1 MPKGM
6 FVDTSICTGCK
17 ACQVACKEWNQ
28 LDPEPS
34 HFDRD
39 PFQGG
44 HAINFTGNS
53 YDNTGKLSATDWRH
67 VRFIEQFSDDLNRSQ
82 ARWLF
87 MSDSCKHCTDAG
99 CLNACPV
106 NAIIR
111 TDLGNVIVQDD
122 VCIGCKYCIPACP
135 FGVIS
140 YSEKTKTTHKCTLCN
155 DRIHNGLGTACA
167 KACPTG
173 SIQFGEVSD
182 LKAKA
187 DSRLAQLKSLG
198 QNQANIYG
206 YNEAGGLNVFYL
218 LLDRP
223 SVYGQPENPVVPQ
236 RRLPLAS
243 AMTVIGALAIGLVA
257 MVKFRVRG
265 TKTPVPDAPSPA
277 PSRAE
282 QERGDGEGSSE
293 VKP

>member
-34 HFDRD
+34 HFQFDRAK
-39 PFQGG
+39 GYNV
-44 HAINFTGNS
+44 AINFSGNS

-67 VRFIEQFSDDLNRSQ
+67 VRFIEQFNDDRSE

-106 NAIIR
+106 SAIVR
-111 TDLGNVIVQDD
+111 TDLGNVFVQQDT
-122 VCIGCKYCIPACP
+122 CIGCKYCIPACP
-135 FGVIS
+135 WGVIS
-140 YSEKTKTTHKCTLCN
+140 YSAATNTVHKCTLCN

-173 SIQFGEVSD
+173 SILFGEVAD

-187 DSRLAQLKSLG
+187 DARLAQLKGLG
-198 QNQANIYG
+198 QTQANIYG
-206 YNEAGGLNVFYL
+206 YSEADGLNVFYL
-218 LLDRP
+218 LMDRP

-236 RRLPLAS
+236 RRLWLSSAAS
-243 AMTVIGALAIGLVA
+243 ILGALFMGLA
-257 MVKFRVRG
+257 ALFAFRGRG
-265 TKTPVPDAPSPA
+265 QRSTEA
-277 PSRAE
+277 
-282 QERGDGEGSSE
+282 SS
-293 VKP
+293 

>member
-34 HFDRD
+34 HFRFDSAR
-39 PFQGG
+39 GYNV
-44 HAINFTGNS
+44 ANNFTGNS

-67 VRFIEQFSDDLNRSQ
+67 VRFIEQFSEDRSE

-106 NAIIR
+106 SAIVR
-111 TDLGNVIVQDD
+111 TDMGNVIVQDD

-140 YSEKTKTTHKCTLCN
+140 YSEKTGTTHKCTLCN

-173 SIQFGEVSD
+173 SIAFGEVSD

-187 DSRLAQLKSLG
+187 DARLAQLKALG
-198 QNQANIYG
+198 QDKANIYG
-206 YNEAGGLNVFYL
+206 YTEAAGLNVFYL
-218 LLDRP
+218 LMDRP
-223 SVYGQPENPVVPQ
+223 SVYGQPENVVVPQ
-236 RRLPLAS
+236 RRLALSS
-243 AMTVIGALAIGLVA
+243 AFSVAGALLMGLAALVT
-257 MVKFRVRG
+257 FRGRG
-265 TKTPVPDAPSPA
+265 AR
-277 PSRAE
+277 RAE
-282 QERGDGEGSSE
+282 EMHS
-293 VKP
+293 

>member
-34 HFDRD
+34 HFQFD
-39 PFQGG
+39 PQKGIPV
-44 HAINFTGNS
+44 AVNFTGDS

-67 VRFIEQFSDDLNRSQ
+67 VRFIEQFNDDRSE

-87 MSDSCKHCTDAG
+87 MSDSCKHCNDAG

-106 NAIIR
+106 GAIVR
-111 TDLGNVIVQDD
+111 TDMGNVIVQDD
-122 VCIGCKYCIPACP
+122 VCIGCKYCVAACP

-140 YSEKTKTTHKCTLCN
+140 YSEKTGTTHKCTLCN

-173 SIQFGEVSD
+173 SIAFGEVSD

-187 DSRLAQLKSLG
+187 DARLAQLKAQG
-198 QNQANIYG
+198 QDKANIYG
-206 YNEAGGLNVFYL
+206 YTEAAGLNVFYL
-218 LLDRP
+218 LMDRP
-223 SVYGQPENPVVPQ
+223 SVYGQPENVVVPQ
-236 RRLPLAS
+236 QRLPIAS
-243 AMTVIGALAIGLVA
+243 AFSVAGALLMGLAALVT
-257 MVKFRVRG
+257 FRGRG
-265 TKTPVPDAPSPA
+265 A
-277 PSRAE
+277 RHAE
-282 QERGDGEGSSE
+282 E
-293 VKP
+293 VHS

>member
-34 HFDRD
+34 HFRYDAAV
-39 PFQGG
+39 G
-44 HAINFTGNS
+44 HPIAINFTGNS

-67 VRFIEQFSDDLNRSQ
+67 VRFIEQFSEDRSQ

-111 TDLGNVIVQDD
+111 RPDTGNVFVQQE

-135 FGVIS
+135 WGVIS
-140 YSEKTKTTHKCTLCN
+140 YSEKTGTVHKCTLCD

-187 DSRLAQLKSLG
+187 DARLAQLKTLG
-198 QNQANIYG
+198 ETSANIYG
-206 YNEAGGLNVFYL
+206 YDQASGLNVFYL
-218 LLDRP
+218 LMDKPEVYAQP
-223 SVYGQPENPVVPQ
+223 SNPVVPQ
-236 RRLPLAS
+236 RRLMLNS
-243 AMTVIGALAIGLVA
+243 GVTVLGALVMGLVA
-257 MVKFRVRG
+257 LVNFRAKRLN
-265 TKTPVPDAPSPA
+265 TT
-277 PSRAE
+277 
-282 QERGDGEGSSE
+282 E
-293 VKP
+293 VKL